1 MPPSL
6 GAQEGRGGRLAWE
19 ARMRLGRAGR
29 GGAGAR
35 LADRGLHLV
44 EVRLLVEVRCERLG
58 EQPGQ
63 HVREREE
70 EQARDELRAAR
81 ARQARPE
88 RQLLVCCAAVVGAQL
103 RRAAMYF

>member
-1 MPPSL
+1 
-6 GAQEGRGGRLAWE
+6 
-19 ARMRLGRAGR
+19 MRLGRAGR

-70 EQARDELRAAR
+70 EQACDELRAAR
-81 ARQARPE
+81 TRLVGVMRSHCRGAAQAR
-88 RQLLVCCAAVVGAQL
+88 
-103 RRAAMYF
+103 RRVL